1 MEILYGVLLLIAF
14 ILGLGMGFAIPFFVK
29 KYMKLATEETKASVK
44 EKEENNDIDNNIP
57 YIPKDLLTEWMT
69 GKEAKPNDEQ

>member
-29 KYMKLATEETKASVK
+29 KYMKLATEETKTNVK
-44 EKEENNDIDNNIP
+44 EKEESKDIDNDIP
-57 YIPKDLLTEWMT
+57 YVPKDLLTEWMT
-69 GKEAKPNDEQ
+69 GKEIKPNDEQ